1 MKRARFVAVIA
12 WGLAAIAA
20 CAVILALTLP
30 ASVIV
35 STQDPLKVICTP
47 VLGADPDYR
56 LGVRDTGGNGM
67 QEAIGACAASR
78 DRSLG
83 TALVLGVAITGLTA
97 VGLGCRRRSQV

>member
-1 MKRARFVAVIA
+1 MRRARIVAVIA
-12 WGLAAIAA
+12 WGLAAVAA
-20 CAVILALTLP
+20 CVVILALTLP
-30 ASVIV
+30 ASVVV
-35 STQDPLKVICTP
+35 STQDPVKVICTP

-83 TALVLGVAITGLTA
+83 TALVLGVAITGSTA
-97 VGLGCRRRSQV
+97 VGLGSRRRSEA